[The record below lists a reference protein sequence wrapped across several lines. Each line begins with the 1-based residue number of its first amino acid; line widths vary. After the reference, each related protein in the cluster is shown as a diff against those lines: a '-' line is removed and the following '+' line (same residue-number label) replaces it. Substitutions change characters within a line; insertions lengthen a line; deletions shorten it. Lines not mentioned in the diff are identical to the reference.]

1 MEFLNDIK
9 ARIPDYARDLRL
21 NLDAVVMRSSLT
33 SNEALGAALAAAY
46 AAKSTM
52 LVEAIRQSGAIPAE
66 DETAALTAAALM
78 GMTNVWYSYVDLAAD
93 ADLKSQR
100 AELRMQAYQTHGGV
114 DNRHFELYALAASIV
129 GKCRS
134 CIASHY
140 ANLKQEG
147 VSATELRDVGRVAA
161 VIQAIALVLA
171 AQSPLAIAQAA

>member
-9 ARIPDYARDLRL
+9 ARIPDYAKDLRL
-21 NLDAVVMRSSLT
+21 NLDAVVTRSSLAP
-33 SNEALGAALAAAY
+33 NEALGAALAAAY
-46 AAKSTM
+46 AAKSTT
-52 LVEAIRQSGAIPAE
+52 LVEAIRGAIPAE
-66 DETAALTAAALM
+66 DENAALTAAALM

-93 ADLKSQR
+93 AELKTQR

-114 DNRHFELYALAASIV
+114 DARRFELYALAASIV

-147 VSATELRDVGRVAA
+147 MSATQLRDIGRIAA
-161 VIQAIALVLA
+161 VIQAVALVLTVHTSVPVAEA
-171 AQSPLAIAQAA
+171 A